1 VSNEIDRNKI
11 EKNEIE
17 INETGTI
24 EADEAMGS
32 IDQIDIGLIDLSK
45 AEFYVADS
53 GFTGLKYKG
62 EDYKHITL
70 KRALPIGLPMEY
82 ISVADNENK
91 EIGIIK
97 SIDELSGDQYA
108 IVLDELNSRYYC
120 PDILEIKSIKDK
132 LGYVYMELVL
142 NVSGSDSKHTKNCAV
157 KDVNKNIRML
167 TDNSL
172 IIYDVDGNR
181 YMIRDVSALGKNSL
195 KKLEPY
201 LF

>member
-1 VSNEIDRNKI
+1 VNNEIDRNEI

-17 INETGTI
+17 INELETT
-24 EADEAMGS
+24 EANEAMGS
-32 IDQIDIGLIDLSK
+32 IDQIDIGLIDLTK
-45 AEFYVADS
+45 AEFYVAES
-53 GFTGLKYKG
+53 GFTGLKYNG
-62 EDYKHITL
+62 EDHKHITL

-97 SIDELSGDQYA
+97 SVNELTGDQYN

-132 LGYVYMELVL
+132 LGYVYMELVI
-142 NVSGSDSKHTKNCAV
+142 NVSGSGNKHTKNCAV

-181 YMIRDVSALGKNSL
+181 YMIKDVSVLSKNSL